1 MIMTC
6 VIIQKNIVPDSW
18 EDECVFSEPA
28 CSIVSPFAQ
37 VFQTEVFSEVYCP
50 PIIKAT
56 IPVIKVTS
64 IPMVVSAVPV
74 VPKRG
79 GWFKKPPTQREL
91 ALVADKLK
99 QKEDN
104 KNRQIEAAQKIKDE
118 NESIMKLI
126 SEKNLKKFGV
136 SAPSR
141 FITRSKPIIKEVLLV
156 EEEIKVV
163 ENEEND
169 KKKEEEDEEE
179 EIMEV
184 EVSNI
189 MKEWLEKKEDETE
202 EVSSRPKPAEVSYKT
217 QCVVSQRI
225 IPGLINITPVSL
237 IRQRK
242 SENSHFL
249 QKRCTERTGTDAT
262 YAAKYMDRCA
272 GFNMLID
279 KKVMEDKLGKTKM
292 CTSVIRNTRCPHGD
306 KCRFAHLVSE
316 LKPSICCFGE
326 TCKLV
331 KTVDGFI
338 INRPKN
344 KVCFFIH
351 AETIDAYHTRI
362 SSSITPVIT
371 PVITS
376 SITPVITPVIEKV
389 FVAAPVKES
398 IWKKVSIDGVSL
410 QNSLGSIEAHEEV
423 EPTPKKVFIPAP
435 VKESCWRVFT
445 EPVPVIP
452 SNTFE
457 KKQTIHIRVPAS
469 VVEEAMRAIIESGFT
484 HIKLVVY

>member
-1 MIMTC
+1 MIMTS

-18 EDECVFSEPA
+18 EDECVFSIEPA

-37 VFQTEVFSEVYCP
+37 VSQTEVFSEVYCP

-56 IPVIKVTS
+56 NPVIKVTS
-64 IPMVVSAVPV
+64 IPLVVSAGTV

-118 NESIMKLI
+118 NEINMKLI

-141 FITRSKPIIKEVLLV
+141 FITRAKPIIKEVSIV

-163 ENEEND
+163 ENEENEEND
-169 KKKEEEDEEE
+169 KKTEEEEEE

-189 MKEWLEKKEDETE
+189 MKEWLEKKEDEKE
-202 EVSSRPKPAEVSYKT
+202 EVSSKPKPTEVSYKT
-217 QCVVSQRI
+217 HVVSQRI
-225 IPGLINITPVSL
+225 IPGLITITPVSL

-242 SENSHFL
+242 SENSNFL

-371 PVITS
+371 S

-410 QNSLGSIEAHEEV
+410 HNSLGSIEAHEEV

-452 SNTFE
+452 SNTIE